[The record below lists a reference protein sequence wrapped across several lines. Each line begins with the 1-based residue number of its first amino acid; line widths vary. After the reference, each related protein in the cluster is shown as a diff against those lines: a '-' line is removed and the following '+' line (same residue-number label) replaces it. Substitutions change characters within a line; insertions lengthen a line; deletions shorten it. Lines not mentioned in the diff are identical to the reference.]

1 MEFIRIK
8 PDIKLLEATAGKGV
22 CDVVFSGKFEI
33 CMIAG
38 TINEEVVCY
47 AVFSHIPESDAEVYL
62 EYLYTVPDLREQGK
76 CTELLEHAG
85 EYLAG
90 MGIRII
96 TSRIA
101 LELKYALEYNS
112 FIINRGFLLLSHSE
126 RIMFYRLDDML
137 DAETIQTVL
146 DSKNVLPPVSRL
158 SQVDKKIMNVFISEK
173 KHTGFYF
180 FRDECDERYSR
191 FYVEDGKV
199 HGAVIASRPEKDTL
213 YISAI
218 YIDEPARRN
227 NMFLP
232 LLCSCLESVLSEKD
246 INIIICLDDEAT
258 YKGMLKIFNPPD
270 SESLVLEHMK
280 YIAKR

>member
-1 MEFIRIK
+1 MKFIRIK
-8 PDIKLLEATAGKGV
+8 PDRKLLEATAGQDV

-38 TINEEVVCY
+38 MVNGEIVCY
-47 AVFSHIPESDAEVYL
+47 AVFSHIPETDAEVYL
-62 EYLYTVPDLREQGK
+62 EYLYTVPDFREQGK
-76 CTELLEHAG
+76 CTELLEYAEG
-85 EYLAG
+85 YLAG
-90 MGIRII
+90 EGIRII

-101 LELKYALEYNS
+101 LAPKYALEYNS
-112 FIINRGFLLLSHSE
+112 FITNRGFLPLSHSE
-126 RIMFYRLDDML
+126 RIMVYRLDDML

-146 DSKNVLPPVSRL
+146 DSKNVLPPVSSL
-158 SQVDKKIMNVFISEK
+158 SQVDKKIMNVFLSEK

-180 FRDECDERYSR
+180 FRDECDEHHSR

-199 HGAVIASRPEKDTL
+199 HGAVIASKPEKDTL

-218 YIDEPARRN
+218 YIDDLARRK

-232 LLCSCLESVLSEKD
+232 LLCNCIESVLNEKD
-246 INIIICLDDEAT
+246 IDIIICLDDEAI

-280 YIAKR
+280 YIAER